1 MENGNHEHNTNWT
14 LPTPPEKKPIVC
26 PICGSVHLA
35 FVTEY
40 HKALALRI
48 LRLVIALI
56 AAAVFAYNCY
66 SIFVELK
73 KPEFG
78 STFIPLFFLILIAV
92 VISWFIIAIESKT
105 HVKAICKDCGNLWL
119 LD

>member
-1 MENGNHEHNTNWT
+1 MEYDNRERRTNWS
-14 LPTPPEKKPIVC
+14 PPPPPEKKPIVC

-40 HKALALRI
+40 HKALTLRI

-56 AAAVFAYNCY
+56 AASVFAYNCH

-78 STFIPLFFLILIAV
+78 SIFIPLFFLILIAV

-105 HVKAICKDCGNLWL
+105 HVKAICKECGNLWL